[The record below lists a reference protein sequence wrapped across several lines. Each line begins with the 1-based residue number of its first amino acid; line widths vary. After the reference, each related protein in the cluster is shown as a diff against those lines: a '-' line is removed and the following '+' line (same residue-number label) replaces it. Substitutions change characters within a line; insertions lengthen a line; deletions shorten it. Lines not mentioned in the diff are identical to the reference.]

1 MAKRVPV
8 DEKPYRP
15 VDEALVQS
23 VLNPLLARD
32 GLANGGEPRPEP
44 ETIGGGRDHDGSIA
58 APESPSAL
66 TRPTAIEPSPE
77 PVAVAPLVPAGEKLS
92 REKRVLLSRSEE
104 REVER
109 LIADMADKLC
119 TPLKLS
125 HVLRAT
131 VLLLRQAREEILS
144 ESQRVGP
151 FKRPH
156 NGEAEALVAFEH
168 DLAQIIDRS
177 LRNTAPL
184 E

>member
-1 MAKRVPV
+1 VALSVP
-8 DEKPYRP
+8 P
-15 VDEALVQS
+15 
-23 VLNPLLARD
+23 
-32 GLANGGEPRPEP
+32 
-44 ETIGGGRDHDGSIA
+44 
-58 APESPSAL
+58 
-66 TRPTAIEPSPE
+66 
-77 PVAVAPLVPAGEKLS
+77 GEKLS